1 MEQLNAAN
9 RSVDNLSL
17 LGLTADHGKIRILWM
32 YPDSLNLHGGRGDLM
47 ALLRFATMCKLPVE
61 IRRVE
66 NLSDPV
72 PLDQAD
78 MLYFCCSDLDCVPDV
93 VRALEPIKTDL
104 ERFAAEGKV
113 IMCNGSTGAV
123 LGRDL
128 WLLNGTLLPCL
139 GLLGMHWTQR
149 QTIHGNDLWL
159 RTDNGIEIIGN
170 EIKRADVTLEPG
182 QKPFAAVKYGG
193 GNHGD
198 GFEGAIT
205 GNVIYTACLGPVL
218 VRNPW
223 LAVDLLRRAAAA
235 AGLETRP
242 EQFILPSDAIVH
254 EQKGFEEAKRFIE
267 KKMHK

>member
-1 MEQLNAAN
+1 MEQLNAAS
-9 RSVDNLSL
+9 RSVDNLSQ
-17 LGLTADHGKIRILWM
+17 LGLQANHGKIRILWM
-32 YPDSLNLHGGRGDLM
+32 YPGSLNLHGGRGDLM

-72 PLDQAD
+72 PLDEAD
-78 MLYFCCSDLDCVPDV
+78 MLYFCCGDLDCVPDV
-93 VRALEPIKTDL
+93 VRALEPIKTEL
-104 ERFAAEGKV
+104 ERFAGAGKV
-113 IMCNGSTGAV
+113 IVCNGSTGAI

-128 WLLNGTLLPCL
+128 WLQNGTLLPCL

-198 GFEGAIT
+198 GFEGAMT
-205 GNVIYTACLGPVL
+205 DNVIYTACLGPVL

-223 LAVDLLRRAAAA
+223 FAVDLLRRAAAA
-235 AGLETRP
+235 AGLETCP
-242 EQFILPSDAIVH
+242 QQFVLPNDGIVH
-254 EQKGFEEAKRFIE
+254 EQKGYEEAKHFIE